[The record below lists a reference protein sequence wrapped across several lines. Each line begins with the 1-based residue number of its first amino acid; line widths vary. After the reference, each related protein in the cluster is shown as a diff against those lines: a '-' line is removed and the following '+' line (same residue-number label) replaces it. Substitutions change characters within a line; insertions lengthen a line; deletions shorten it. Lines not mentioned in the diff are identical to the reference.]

1 MAEITTKRRGELVR
15 KVFEILLDNPDGL
28 AAKEV
33 LERTEKSSTLTEFEK
48 STYPSRPNVR
58 RFEKIVRFATITA
71 VKAGWLIKSKGRWS
85 LTEEGERAYR
95 QLPDPEQFERE
106 STRLYKQWAATRRE
120 AEPQLEE
127 DTPSAASTL
136 EEAEET
142 AWTEVQQY
150 LQRINP
156 YDFQR
161 LVAALLRAMGYH
173 ISWVAP
179 PGPDKGIYIIAH
191 TDPLGADMP
200 RIKVQ
205 VKRRADKIDA
215 QGLRSFMA
223 VLGDQDVGIFV
234 SLGGFTREAE
244 EETRTQERRRITL
257 LDLEQLF
264 DLWVQHYRKISEED
278 RQLLPLK
285 PIYFLAS
292 SD

>member
-1 MAEITTKRRGELVR
+1 
-15 KVFEILLDNPDGL
+15 
-28 AAKEV
+28 
-33 LERTEKSSTLTEFEK
+33 
-48 STYPSRPNVR
+48 
-58 RFEKIVRFATITA
+58 
-71 VKAGWLIKSKGRWS
+71 
-85 LTEEGERAYR
+85 
-95 QLPDPEQFERE
+95 
-106 STRLYKQWAATRRE
+106 
-120 AEPQLEE
+120 
-127 DTPSAASTL
+127 
-136 EEAEET
+136 
-142 AWTEVQQY
+142 
-150 LQRINP
+150 
-156 YDFQR
+156 
-161 LVAALLRAMGYH
+161 
-173 ISWVAP
+173 
-179 PGPDKGIYIIAH
+179 
-191 TDPLGADMP
+191 MP

-223 VLGDQDVGIFV
+223 VLEDQDVEIFV